1 MDVCAVPNLHAD
13 LIENGL
19 KTTNL
24 GGNDR
29 NENDRRKRD
38 LTASEERVNVDR
50 RWLGTSVVRVRVLA
64 AGLVLLGTGC
74 AVLGWGSRSRQT
86 VANAAAHFPPIAA
99 QVTGV
104 PGMIGPAQS
113 LPGGVSHDAQARSLL
128 AGLPLIFEPN
138 QGQGNLDAAD
148 ARAKFVTRGSGYS
161 LFLGS
166 DGAILSMVSGE
177 PSKTTSNHES
187 LTRVDSLQMKLA
199 GANPNANVTGADL
212 LPGKSNYFLGNDPA
226 KWRRGVPQFAR
237 VRYEGIYPG
246 INLVF
251 YGNQGH
257 LEYDF
262 QVAPGSDPAQAELAF
277 NGAKQLELKDGALVI
292 QSGGGSVQLEAPHV
306 YQEISGR
313 QQSVEGRFV
322 LRGANRAGFAIG
334 AYDHSR
340 ELVIDPVLT
349 FSTYFGGS
357 GDERS
362 TSVAVDGS
370 FNVYIT
376 GSTTSTNLPT
386 IAGVFQPAIFAGATQ
401 NVYIA
406 KIQPPLGAIAAV
418 LDYVTYLGGEGPD
431 YPVGIS
437 VDGSGNAYVAGTT
450 NSAHFPTTL
459 TGYQNSPESPGTHAF
474 VTELLSDASVLQYSS
489 YLSGNG
495 TDIASGMTIDASGN
509 LYVTGTTT
517 STDASSA
524 TVQFPASN
532 LPQGVP
538 YQSISRAP
546 GQPQFFVT
554 KVNTFASKVPSIAYS
569 TYFGGATF
577 YTTTPTAVGGG
588 IAVDTSGNV
597 YFTGT
602 TNYVYQGCSGC
613 SSSDFPILNAYQPCL
628 DSTPPTIVVNPPTCT
643 YSTNPTETD
652 AFAAKLNLNPSAAQ
666 GLQLVWSTYLG
677 GSATDSGA
685 GIALDTGAANVYVVG
700 TTDSNPFVAT
710 SVTTVNTSAPYQL
723 CLDNLEDTTTTPI
736 TCTAAPTGA
745 PNDAFVARL
754 TNPTTTTTGTPV
766 NVSLNYFSYLG
777 GSLNEAGFAIAVDS
791 GEGAVITGWTQSP
804 DLPVYPAATSSLTG
818 AQDAFTARL
827 NTTAVLGQTTG
838 SWVNYFGGSS
848 ADTNTVFTE
857 GTGVTLDVNQNAYF
871 AGDTNSPTLQV
882 QKQLVTTAATNP
894 VTGYNGGYDSFVT
907 QSTPAFTLSISG
919 VLTVGTN
926 QLYVDAGNQA
936 TFTYTVTNN
945 GPDLAS
951 NVTILDNL
959 SQSSTGVP
967 LTLVSASVSSGT
979 CGSGSTNASVSCS
992 LPPLQAGSTATITIV
1007 VVPTPNSGGS
1017 QATFNGGSVQA
1028 IGPGNIVLAQ
1038 TSVSATMSD
1047 FTIAVSPKN
1056 NSVAQAGDTAQYQ
1069 VQLNPFPAYASS
1081 ISLACSGLPTGATC
1095 NFTNQS
1101 VKLIGGPGSSTL
1113 NLVTTA
1119 RPIVT
1124 PAAIWRARQFYAM
1137 WLAVPGLTLLGA
1149 GVAGDRRRRRIL
1161 GLLMMCAL
1169 FALLLLQPA
1178 CGGTSTQAPVSGT
1191 PPGIYTITV
1200 TGTSGTDS
1208 KSGSITLS
1216 VP

>member
-1 MDVCAVPNLHAD
+1 M
-13 LIENGL
+13 
-19 KTTNL
+19 
-24 GGNDR
+24 
-29 NENDRRKRD
+29 
-38 LTASEERVNVDR
+38 NVDR

-64 AGLVLLGTGC
+64 AGLVLLGAGC

-86 VANAAAHFPPIAA
+86 AANAAAHFPAIAA
-99 QVTGV
+99 QASGVRSLTGPV
-104 PGMIGPAQS
+104 QS
-113 LPGGVSHDAQARSLL
+113 LPGVVGKDAQARSLF

-138 QGQGNLDAAD
+138 QGQANLDAAD
-148 ARAKFVTRGSGYS
+148 SRAKFVTRGSGYS

-166 DGAILSMVSGE
+166 EGAILSMVSRE
-177 PSKTTSNHES
+177 PSKTNSTHES
-187 LTRVDSLQMKLA
+187 STSESVTRVDSLQMKLA
-199 GANPNANVTGADL
+199 GANPNANVTGAEL

-237 VRYEGIYPG
+237 VRYEDIYPG

-262 QVAPGSDPAQAELAF
+262 QVAPGSDPAQAELEF
-277 NGAKQLELKDGALVI
+277 NGAKHLELKNGALVI
-292 QSGGGSVQLEAPHV
+292 QSEGGSVQLEAPHV
-306 YQEISGR
+306 YQEIAGR
-313 QQSVEGRFV
+313 QQPVEGKFV

-334 AYDHSR
+334 AYDRSR
-340 ELVIDPVLT
+340 ELVIDPILT

-376 GSTTSTNLPT
+376 GSTTSPNLPT
-386 IAGVFQPAIFAGATQ
+386 IAGVFQPAIAAGAAQ

-418 LDYVTYLGGEGPD
+418 LDYVTYVGGNGTD

-437 VDGSGNAYVAGTT
+437 VDNSGDAYVAGTT
-450 NSAHFPTTL
+450 SSSNFPTTL
-459 TGYQNSPESPGTHAF
+459 TGYQNSPESSGTHVF

-554 KVNTFASKVPSIAYS
+554 KVNTIVSKVPSIAYS
-569 TYFGGATF
+569 TFFGGATF
-577 YTTTPTAVGGG
+577 YTTTPIAVGGG

-602 TNYVYQGCSGC
+602 TNYVYQGN

-628 DSTPPTIVVNPPTCT
+628 DSTPPTVVVNPPTCT

-652 AFAAKLNLNPSAAQ
+652 AFAAKLNLNPTAAQ

-677 GSATDSGA
+677 GSATDTGA
-685 GIALDTGAANVYVVG
+685 GIAIDTGAANVYVVG
-700 TTDSNPFVAT
+700 TTDSNPFVANT
-710 SVTTVNTSAPYQL
+710 VTTVSTSAPYQL
-723 CLDNLEDTTTTPI
+723 CLDNLEDTTTIPPS
-736 TCTAAPTGA
+736 CTAPITGA
-745 PNDAFVARL
+745 PDDAFVARL
-754 TNPTTTTTGTPV
+754 TNPTTTTTGVPV
-766 NVSLNYFSYLG
+766 NLSLNYFSYLG
-777 GSLNEAGFAIAVDS
+777 GSLNEAGLAIAVDS

-804 DLPVYPAATSSLTG
+804 DFPVYPAATSTMTG

-848 ADTNTVFTE
+848 TDTSTVFTE

-871 AGDTNSPTLQV
+871 AGDTNSQTLQV
-882 QKQLVTTAATNP
+882 QKQLVTAAATNA

-907 QSTPAFTLSISG
+907 QSTPAFSLSISG
-919 VLTVGTN
+919 GLTLGTN
-926 QLYVDAGNQA
+926 QLYIDAGNPA
-936 TFTYTVTNN
+936 TFTYTVTNS

-967 LTLVSASVSSGT
+967 VTLISASVSSGT

-992 LPPLQAGSTATITIV
+992 LPPLQAGSTATVTV
-1007 VVPTPNSGGS
+1007 VLVPTPNSSGS
-1017 QATFNGGSVQA
+1017 QSTFNGGSVQA

-1038 TSVSATMSD
+1038 TSVSAVMGD
-1047 FTIAVSPKN
+1047 YVIAVSPAN
-1056 NSVAQAGDTAQYQ
+1056 NSVAQAGDTAVYQ
-1069 VQLNPFPAYASS
+1069 VQLTPHPAYASS
-1081 ISLACSGLPTGATC
+1081 VSLACSGLPAGATC

-1101 VKLIGGPGSSTL
+1101 VKLLGGPGSSTL

-1119 RPIVT
+1119 RPVVT

-1149 GVAGDRRRRRIL
+1149 GVAGNRRRRRIL

-1200 TGTSGTDS
+1200 TGTSGSDS
-1208 KSGSITLS
+1208 KSASITLT